1 MSATADVWC
10 FEHHTVC
17 YKYMIFS
24 DRGLK
29 FEIATA
35 AAAVT
40 ATTITTTTTTTT
52 TTTNNNN
59 NNFSYRLWHK
69 MCVLI
74 RLGFSSMYLKIGSWL
89 QAQTFLL
96 MKYGQVL
103 FSVRVT
109 FLKNLVQMEILQIEH
124 KFPI

>member
-1 MSATADVWC
+1 MLQM
-10 FEHHTVC
+10 H
-17 YKYMIFS
+17 IFS

-29 FEIATA
+29 FEIA
-35 AAAVT
+35 AAAV
-40 ATTITTTTTTTT
+40 TTT

-59 NNFSYRLWHK
+59 NNNFGYRLWQK

-74 RLGFSSMYLKIGSWL
+74 CLGFSSMYLKISSWL
-89 QAQTFLL
+89 RTQTFLL
-96 MKYGQVL
+96 MKYRQVL

-109 FLKNLVQMEILQIEH
+109 FLKNIVQIEIMQIEH